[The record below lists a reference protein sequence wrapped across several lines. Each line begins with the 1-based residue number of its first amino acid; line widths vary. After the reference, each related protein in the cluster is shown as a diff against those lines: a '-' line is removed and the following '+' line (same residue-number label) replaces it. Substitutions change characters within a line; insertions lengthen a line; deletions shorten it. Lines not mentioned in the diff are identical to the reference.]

1 MIDPADAVLRDLLR
15 PALIDALETLAAGRL
30 TGEEAARLSALL
42 GSAAEEAQRA
52 LGERAREARTHRIVG
67 AAASASMALSLG
79 PDVVPS
85 ADVRRRIEDGLR
97 LMAAGSWPPEDQ
109 DPAEEVPR

>member
-1 MIDPADAVLRDLLR
+1 
-15 PALIDALETLAAGRL
+15 
-30 TGEEAARLSALL
+30 
-42 GSAAEEAQRA
+42 
-52 LGERAREARTHRIVG
+52 
-67 AAASASMALSLG
+67 MALSLG